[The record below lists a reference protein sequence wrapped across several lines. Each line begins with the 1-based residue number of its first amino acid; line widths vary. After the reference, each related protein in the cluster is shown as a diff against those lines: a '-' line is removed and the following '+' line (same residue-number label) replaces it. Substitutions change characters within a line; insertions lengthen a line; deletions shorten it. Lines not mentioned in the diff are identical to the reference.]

1 MATNAATGG
10 WEAIQ
15 RTILGVLL
23 AVLALM
29 GLGAAPGLL
38 EGEYVV
44 GGGGA
49 VLAVGAGYWIGWLF
63 LDGLRA
69 G

>member
-1 MATNAATGG
+1 MATNSGSAG

-15 RTILGVLL
+15 RGILGVLL
-23 AVLALM
+23 AVVGLF

-38 EGEYVV
+38 EGEYVS
-44 GGGGA
+44 GGA
-49 VLAVGAGYWIGWLF
+49 GALLAVGAGYWIGWLF
-63 LDGLRA
+63 LDGLRS